1 MEHSCVVYVACEV
14 VNPSLRRMMQRHV
27 TCHNAAS
34 ILVGPHSNGEGRSAI
49 DVATSENRMLIEDA
63 ILFEKRYQL
72 LNTIYKSETSVVYD
86 ATDKRY
92 RAQSL
97 FRRRGRAPSFTL
109 QAGHEDE
116 KTVASVGPKMVAIK
130 IMSDRAAYDRE
141 KKIRE
146 SARLSPTLVVAV
158 LRWHDETFSFVMP
171 LCDKS
176 LFEAI
181 CSERFCGIDVGV
193 VRQVCTEI
201 AKAMHHLHVHGILHA
216 DIKPKNILR
225 EGAHWK
231 LTDLD
236 AATKIGHGLGPKRST
251 GYIPPEV
258 ARVLF
263 KSNYSSVEDLRN
275 RSASLWGKLKST
287 LLQDH
292 ADALADLELLAEYK
306 VCQQDLVVKMELDA
320 EPPSGMESQDGCVG
334 EARVSYDV
342 WSFGVVVWHLV
353 TGTRLFNVDEDDNLG
368 SVVDEKELVTWAGYR
383 GKEALATQLAFSRG
397 GNVPSSAR
405 AGAVDLLCRCLDP
418 DPLRRPSMVDVLL
431 HPFLNSDR
439 PMKSQVLITSTPEWG
454 FNPKSGK
461 FDMPVM
467 ERLQSLCKE
476 NAGCIGI
483 S

>member
-1 MEHSCVVYVACEV
+1 
-14 VNPSLRRMMQRHV
+14 
-27 TCHNAAS
+27 
-34 ILVGPHSNGEGRSAI
+34 
-49 DVATSENRMLIEDA
+49 
-63 ILFEKRYQL
+63 
-72 LNTIYKSETSVVYD
+72 
-86 ATDKRY
+86 
-92 RAQSL
+92 
-97 FRRRGRAPSFTL
+97 
-109 QAGHEDE
+109 
-116 KTVASVGPKMVAIK
+116 
-130 IMSDRAAYDRE
+130 MS
-141 KKIRE
+141 
-146 SARLSPTLVVAV
+146 
-158 LRWHDETFSFVMP
+158 
-171 LCDKS
+171 
-176 LFEAI
+176 
-181 CSERFCGIDVGV
+181 SERFCGIDVGV
-193 VRQVCTEI
+193 VRQACTEI
-201 AKAMHHLHVHGILHA
+201 AKALHHLHANGILHA

-225 EGAHWK
+225 DGAQWK

-236 AATKIGHGLGPKRST
+236 AATKIGDGLGPKRST

-275 RSASLWGKLKST
+275 RSASLWRKLRST
-287 LLQDH
+287 LLQDR
-292 ADALADLELLAEYK
+292 ADARADLDLLAEYK

-320 EPPSGMESQDGCVG
+320 EAPSGRESQDGCMG

-383 GKEALATQLAFSRG
+383 GKEALATQLAFPRG
-397 GNVPSSAR
+397 SNVPSSAR

-439 PMKSQVLITSTPEWG
+439 PMKSQVLISSTPEWG

-476 NAGCIGI
+476 NKGCIGI